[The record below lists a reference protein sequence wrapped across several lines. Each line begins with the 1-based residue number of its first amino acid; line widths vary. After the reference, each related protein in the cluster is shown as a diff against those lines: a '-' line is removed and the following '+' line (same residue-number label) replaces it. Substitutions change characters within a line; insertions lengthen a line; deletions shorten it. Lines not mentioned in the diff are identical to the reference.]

1 MVLMKAS
8 PDMLLDLSA
17 IRMNTVSVTDYVSS
31 LEESFREKFLVRKQ
45 TYQPNEEAISKLR
58 TYAGEYVVIAFSAG

>member
-17 IRMNTVSVTDYVSS
+17 LRMNTVSVADYVNS
-31 LEESFREKFLVRKQ
+31 LEESFREKFLCANKR
-45 TYQPNEEAISKLR
+45 IS
-58 TYAGEYVVIAFSAG
+58 